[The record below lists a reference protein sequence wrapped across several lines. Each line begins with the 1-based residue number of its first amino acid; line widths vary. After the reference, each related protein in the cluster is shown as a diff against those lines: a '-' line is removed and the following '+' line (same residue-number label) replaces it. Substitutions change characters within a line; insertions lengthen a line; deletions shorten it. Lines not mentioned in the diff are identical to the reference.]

1 MNIDKDLA
9 LSAIERIRVNIKS
22 NFGNL
27 VNDDLNCLVSL
38 IENSNSDYDYLS
50 FTAVSMNGKII
61 IKLLPFD
68 VVLIESDGRFTTF
81 KTIDGSTYIASRTSI
96 KSIEDV
102 WSDYFVM
109 ASRGVLVNPSKIFK
123 IIKEK
128 DNNFA
133 VLIHD
138 LGRVPVSRR
147 QTKVI
152 KEKIKKGIV

>member
-9 LSAIERIRVNIKS
+9 LGAIERIKTNIKNNS
-22 NFGNL
+22 SDL
-27 VNDDLNCLVSL
+27 VADDLNCLVSL

-50 FTAVSMNGKII
+50 VSAVSMNGKVI

-68 VVLIESDGRFTTF
+68 VVFIESDGRYTTF

-109 ASRGVLVNPSKIFK
+109 ASRGILVNPSKILK
-123 IIKEK
+123 VIKEK

-133 VLIHD
+133 VFIEN

-152 KEKIKKGIV
+152 KQKIKER